1 MQKYKVGDKV
11 RLKSDHRIS
20 DVRRLETQAE
30 CDKRIEKDAKL
41 DGIRKVRRREL
52 FEDLKREFDG

>member
-30 CDKRIEKDAKL
+30 CDNRIKQVL
-41 DGIRKVRRREL
+41 NRCLYGRI
-52 FEDLKREFDG
+52 